1 MWSDLEEAPI
11 PNINEFSQLFS
22 RQAVEPKVAKKKTQ
36 QKKKT
41 EVKTVLIVF
50 KLPMLHYY
58 YLYDIPFQQF
68 YRNLSNCWT
77 QKDHEMW
84 AY

>member
-22 RQAVEPKVAKKKTQ
+22 RQAVEPKVAKKKVE

-41 EVKTVLIVF
+41 EVSFNSI
-50 KLPMLHYY
+50 
-58 YLYDIPFQQF
+58 IPFF
-68 YRNLSNCWT
+68 ELLIYFKHLYRNSNNFWI
-77 QKDHEMW
+77 QKDLETL